1 MDESSDY
8 TDPIDE
14 ALEGEPRA
22 AELKRMRRVLAQRLA
37 GLVEELKAETDET
50 KRVALTRDI
59 KKLREQVHVLG
70 EEADITQFVEDAVR
84 VGIEMR
90 NLGS

>member
-1 MDESSDY
+1 MNETPHYDDA
-8 TDPIDE
+8 TDE

-22 AELKRMRRVLAQRLA
+22 AQLQSFQRVLAQRLA
-37 GLVEELKAETDET
+37 GYVEELKTETDEK
-50 KRVALTRDI
+50 KRETLLRDI
-59 KKLREQVHVLG
+59 KKLREQVRVLG

-90 NLGS
+90 KMGS